1 MRAAGYPRL
10 LADVM
15 LCPGGACPLWQRC
28 YRYRAV
34 PDGRQ
39 GRFGAV
45 PFDEEAGAC
54 ELLWDVARLTPTEEA
69 IRTRAYYLW
78 LAAGRPDGAAEA
90 HWYAARA
97 QLVAAAAAL
106 LRDDLP

>member
-1 MRAAGYPRL
+1 MP
-10 LADVM
+10 DVTM
-15 LCPGGACPLWQRC
+15 CPGGACPLRQRC

-39 GRFGAV
+39 DAFGAV

-54 ELLWDVARLTPTEEA
+54 ELFWDVARLAPSDEA

-78 LAAGRPDGAAEA
+78 LAAGRPHGAAET

-106 LRDDLP
+106 LRDELP

>member
-1 MRAAGYPRL
+1 MP
-10 LADVM
+10 DVTM
-15 LCPGGACPLWQRC
+15 CPGGACPLRQRC

-39 GRFGAV
+39 DAFGAV

-54 ELLWDVARLTPTEEA
+54 ELFWDVARLAPLDEA

-78 LAAGRPDGAAEA
+78 LAAG
-90 HWYAARA
+90 A

>member
-1 MRAAGYPRL
+1 M
-10 LADVM
+10 
-15 LCPGGACPLWQRC
+15 
-28 YRYRAV
+28 
-34 PDGRQ
+34 
-39 GRFGAV
+39 
-45 PFDEEAGAC
+45 
-54 ELLWDVARLTPTEEA
+54 ARLAPSDEA

-78 LAAGRPDGAAEA
+78 LAAGRPHGAAET